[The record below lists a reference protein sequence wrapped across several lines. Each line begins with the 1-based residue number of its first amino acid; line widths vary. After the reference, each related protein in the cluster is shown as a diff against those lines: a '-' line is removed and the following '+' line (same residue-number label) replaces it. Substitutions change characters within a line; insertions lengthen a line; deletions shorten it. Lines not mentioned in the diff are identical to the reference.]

1 MQVPQG
7 GRWAPACVLLPAL
20 QTIAS
25 FVKGLFPSCSAAW
38 SRRRVCKQG
47 RPHTGCCGGGAPLRS
62 EIHCCS
68 AWGKECLQEMTGRA
82 LPRGEGL
89 SSEVSTCALAD
100 CEFSWSVGGLEQ
112 FCWLRLVLQSHGSTA
127 VVQAGCALLR
137 IPGPAAQRQCWE
149 RSCSVC
155 PSVCA
160 IGGSCSLEMLLI
172 VQGAGGVPWHGSQ
185 SWWFSGNGSS
195 EGQRELVELE
205 CQAGGAGVR
214 GALWDG
220 LCWHCRFCS

>member
-1 MQVPQG
+1 M
-7 GRWAPACVLLPAL
+7 
-20 QTIAS
+20 
-25 FVKGLFPSCSAAW
+25 
-38 SRRRVCKQG
+38 CKQG

-68 AWGKECLQEMTGRA
+68 VWGKECLQEMAGRA

-89 SSEVSTCALAD
+89 SSEVSVCALAD